1 MRRFLDTSSCRG
13 ENKIY
18 KVIQRLIDRPEIL
31 KRSVY
36 WLLFICMLLNG
47 VIFRNSDYFSIL
59 FILLATN
66 FGLAYSHKSPVFLFL
81 VNVLVVTIRFFFIP
95 IESLTLGIFITRVL
109 TYYIVAVISA
119 ALMQHAIKIK
129 NNQLELIKA
138 LSTSLDYRDTYT
150 MNHSLNVARYAVSI
164 AEEMNLSRGS
174 IDSIRTGALL
184 HDIGKIGIPEHILM
198 KNGKLTDEEYKTIQS
213 HPEIGYQMI
222 NHIDDYRKNG
232 VLDIVRYHHERYDGT
247 GYPEGLKGRDIPLF
261 ARIVAVA
268 DAFDAMTSKRVYRDE
283 FDMAYTLD
291 QLVKN
296 KSKQFDPEIT
306 DAFLNVLNRNKEFKI
321 NEKTVSRSI
330 LE

>member
-1 MRRFLDTSSCRG
+1 MDTSSCRG

-18 KVIQRLIDRPEIL
+18 IVIQRLIDRPEFL

-47 VIFRNSDYFSIL
+47 VIFRNNEYFNIL

-66 FGLAYSHKSPVFLFL
+66 FGLAYSHKSPVYLFL
-81 VNVLVVTIRFFFIP
+81 MNLIFVIIRFLFIP
-95 IESLTLGIFITRVL
+95 IESLSLGVFITRVL
-109 TYYIVAVISA
+109 TYYVTTVISA
-119 ALMQHAIKIK
+119 TLMQHALKIK

-138 LSTSLDYRDTYT
+138 LSTALDYRDTYT

>member
-13 ENKIY
+13 ESKIY
-18 KVIQRLIDRPEIL
+18 KVIQKLIDRPEFL
-31 KRSVY
+31 RRSFY
-36 WLLFICMLLNG
+36 WLLLTSMLLNG
-47 VIFRNSDYFSIL
+47 VIFRNNDYFSIL

-109 TYYIVAVISA
+109 TYYVVAVISA

-138 LSTSLDYRDTYT
+138 LSTALDYRDTYT

-184 HDIGKIGIPEHILM
+184 HDIGKIGIPEDILM

>member
-1 MRRFLDTSSCRG
+1 M
-13 ENKIY
+13 
-18 KVIQRLIDRPEIL
+18 
-31 KRSVY
+31 
-36 WLLFICMLLNG
+36 
-47 VIFRNSDYFSIL
+47 
-59 FILLATN
+59 LATN
-66 FGLAYSHKSPVFLFL
+66 LGLAYSHKSPMFLFL

-95 IESLTLGIFITRVL
+95 IESFTLGIFITRVL
-109 TYYIVAVISA
+109 TYFVATVISA
-119 ALMQHAIKIK
+119 ALMQHALKIK

-138 LSTSLDYRDTYT
+138 LSTALDYRDTYT

-174 IDSIRTGALL
+174 IDIIRTGALL
-184 HDIGKIGIPEHILM
+184 HDIGKIGIPEDILM

>member
-18 KVIQRLIDRPEIL
+18 IVIQRLIDRPEFL

-66 FGLAYSHKSPVFLFL
+66 FGLAYSHKSLVFLFL
-81 VNVLVVTIRFFFIP
+81 VNLMVVIIRFFFIP
-95 IESLTLGIFITRVL
+95 IESFTLGIFITRVL
-109 TYYIVAVISA
+109 TYFVATVISA
-119 ALMQHAIKIK
+119 ALMQHALKIK

-138 LSTSLDYRDTYT
+138 LSTALDYRDTYT

-184 HDIGKIGIPEHILM
+184 HDIGKIGIPEDILM

-213 HPEIGYQMI
+213 HAEIGYQMI

-232 VLDIVRYHHERYDGT
+232 VLDIARYHHERYDGT

>member
-1 MRRFLDTSSCRG
+1 M
-13 ENKIY
+13 
-18 KVIQRLIDRPEIL
+18 
-31 KRSVY
+31 
-36 WLLFICMLLNG
+36 
-47 VIFRNSDYFSIL
+47 
-59 FILLATN
+59 LATN

-109 TYYIVAVISA
+109 TYYVVAVISA

-138 LSTSLDYRDTYT
+138 LSTALDYRDTYT

>member
-1 MRRFLDTSSCRG
+1 M
-13 ENKIY
+13 
-18 KVIQRLIDRPEIL
+18 
-31 KRSVY
+31 
-36 WLLFICMLLNG
+36 
-47 VIFRNSDYFSIL
+47 
-59 FILLATN
+59 LATN
-66 FGLAYSHKSPVFLFL
+66 FGLAYSHKSPVYLFL
-81 VNVLVVTIRFFFIP
+81 MNLIFVIIRFLFIP
-95 IESLTLGIFITRVL
+95 IESLSLGVFITRVL
-109 TYYIVAVISA
+109 TYYVTTVISA
-119 ALMQHAIKIK
+119 TLMQHALKIK

-138 LSTSLDYRDTYT
+138 LSTALDYRDTYT

>member
-1 MRRFLDTSSCRG
+1 MDTSSCRG

-18 KVIQRLIDRPEIL
+18 IVIQRLIDRPEFL

-66 FGLAYSHKSPVFLFL
+66 FGLAYSHKSLVFLFL
-81 VNVLVVTIRFFFIP
+81 VNLMVVIIRFFFIP
-95 IESLTLGIFITRVL
+95 IESFTLGIFITRVL
-109 TYYIVAVISA
+109 TYFVATVISA

-138 LSTSLDYRDTYT
+138 LSTALDYRDTYT

-174 IDSIRTGALL
+174 IDIIRTGALL
-184 HDIGKIGIPEHILM
+184 HDIGKIGIPEDILM